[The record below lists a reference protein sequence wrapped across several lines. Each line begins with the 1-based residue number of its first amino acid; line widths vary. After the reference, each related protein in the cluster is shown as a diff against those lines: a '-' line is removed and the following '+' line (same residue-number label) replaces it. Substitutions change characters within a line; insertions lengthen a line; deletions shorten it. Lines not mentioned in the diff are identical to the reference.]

1 MCDTYSKCSRNKVL
15 CTPRVREVTWGSANL
30 KFYKMKDFMEEVA
43 LELDL
48 EGQIESQWIGK
59 GMWDILEG
67 GQNTGKSIEI
77 ENAFRI

>member
-15 CTPRVREVTWGSANL
+15 CTPRVREVTWGRANF

-48 EGQIESQWIGK
+48 EGQIES
-59 GMWDILEG
+59 
-67 GQNTGKSIEI
+67 
-77 ENAFRI
+77 